1 MEVYVLAQVNVDTKN
16 NEVESLILCVS
27 SDSGKPREVLE
38 ERQKSL
44 RKYFEENTGA
54 YEESEY
60 SEDDVSWEIWEKDHY
75 ASNHV
80 LLRISQETVE

>member
-1 MEVYVLAQVNVDTKN
+1 MEVYVLAQVNVDAKN

-27 SDSGKPREVLE
+27 SDSSKPHEVLE

-44 RKYFEENTGA
+44 RNYFKENTNS

-75 ASNHV
+75 TSNHV